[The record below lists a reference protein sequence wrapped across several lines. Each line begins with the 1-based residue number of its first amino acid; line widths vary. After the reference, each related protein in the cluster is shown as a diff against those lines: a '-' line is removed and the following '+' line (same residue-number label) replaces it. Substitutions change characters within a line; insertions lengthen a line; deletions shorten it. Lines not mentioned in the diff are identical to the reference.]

1 MALQRRAIVPK
12 LILRF
17 SFSATIPTVIEELGY
32 SAAHA
37 QLLTI
42 PLYVFAAILTITL
55 AFLADRAKTRWYFIV
70 LGFGTAVVGFIAQ
83 LAIPHPKY
91 PGLTYG
97 FLFPVAGGMYSGY
110 PPMISWMGK
119 SNGHPAIWNC
129 TDERGSKQHLALFET
144 CRWHGFVHLN
154 RKHGFDYGI

>member
-1 MALQRRAIVPK
+1 VEDLVHDCRFLGQCRRYLWVSCSRPWYRSIATPSNLGSK
-12 LILRF
+12 LTSLY

-32 SAAHA
+32 SAADA

-55 AFLADRAKTRWYFIV
+55 SFLSDKAKTRWYFIV
-70 LGFGTAVVGFIAQ
+70 SAFGIAVAGFIAQ
-83 LAIPHPKY
+83 LAIPHPKF
-91 PGLTYG
+91 PGLTYA

-119 SNGHPAIWNC
+119 SSGHRPI
-129 TDERGSKQHLALFET
+129 
-144 CRWHGFVHLN
+144 
-154 RKHGFDYGI
+154 